1 MSVYDRNEKM
11 LENAL
16 QKEPY
21 VCKTVGDIDW
31 VFEKLSSERLK
42 QAVESPVYGI
52 AGNLTRE
59 EHLRELLGDWRVEKP
74 FHEC

>member
-21 VCKTVGDIDW
+21 VCKTVSDIDW
-31 VFEKLSSERLK
+31 VFEELYAERLK
-42 QAVESPVYGI
+42 QAVELPVYMIHDG
-52 AGNLTRE
+52 LTRDIY
-59 EHLRELLGDWRVEKP
+59 LREYFGDWRVEKP
-74 FHEC
+74 FDEY